1 MGQRRHPEAGAE
13 SAPARFPEL
22 VVLRDGS
29 HVAIRLLEPEDGALV
44 QAVFD
49 GMGEEMR
56 YRRFLGFKSQLSAW
70 DLELLTAVNHRG
82 HEALAGLHADSGQP
96 LGIARAIQEPGRPEI
111 AEASVAVVDAWQ
123 GRGLGGILLDRLVRR
138 AREEGVRRF
147 TVALLTRNVA
157 MLHLFERTG
166 AVRITGRYGDTLELA
181 VELPFETGA
190 PREALR
196 AAAAG
201 DVHE

>member
-1 MGQRRHPEAGAE
+1 MDSLLVRCPE
-13 SAPARFPEL
+13 RL
-22 VVLRDGS
+22 TLRDGS
-29 HVAIRLLEPEDGALV
+29 PAIIRLLEPKDRPLV
-44 QAVFD
+44 QAVFE

-56 YRRFLGFKSQLSAW
+56 YRRFLGYKKHLSVR
-70 DLELLTAVNHRG
+70 DLDTLTAVDHHR
-82 HEALAGLHADSGQP
+82 HEALAAVHAESGQA
-96 LGIARAIQEPGRPEI
+96 LGIGRAIQERGRPDT

-123 GRGLGGILLDRLVRR
+123 GHGLGGILLDRLVLR

-147 TVALLTRNVA
+147 TAVLLTENAA
-157 MLHLFERTG
+157 MLRLFERSG
-166 AVRITGRYGDTLELA
+166 AVQVIGRYGDSVEIA

-201 DVHE
+201 RVRG